1 MGYKCRQIARRRGL
15 TIRGSWAIV
24 FVYDF
29 VLDEESFLEQVTDH
43 TLAAARK
50 VIAVHINY
58 PSRAAQRGRTPEQPS
73 YFLKPS
79 SSLALSG
86 STVERPAGCEL
97 LGYEGEIALIIG
109 KPARR
114 VGIEDA
120 WNHVE
125 WVTASNDLGVYDLRW
140 ADKGSNLRSKGGDGF
155 TPVGPG
161 LIAADA
167 VDPAGLRIR
176 TWHNGELVQDDTT
189 RDLLFPFARL
199 VADLSQL
206 LTLEEGDI
214 ILTGTPA
221 GASVAKPG
229 DVLEV
234 EVSAAAG
241 SGSTTPGGAAA
252 GEVTTGGVTTGGLT
266 EGGITT
272 GGITTGRLVTLVAE
286 GTTPFGDFGAQ
297 PRTDDLQR
305 EEAYGSRAAA
315 GLPAAE
321 HVPSEEAPAADAAAP
336 AVVPVL
342 TPELKAK
349 LESVCT
355 ATLSSQL
362 RKRGLNNVSIDG
374 LTSTRPEKRIVGLA
388 RTLRYVP
395 NREDLFKTHGGGFNA
410 QKKAIDSV
418 NEGEILVM
426 EARGE
431 KGTGTIG
438 DILALRAQVRGAA
451 AIITDGGV
459 RDFSAVAAMDMP
471 TYYANPHPAVL
482 GRRHIPWDTDITIA
496 CGGTTVQPGDII
508 VADADGILVIP
519 PALAAEL
526 ADDSIAQER
535 EEAFITEMVQQG
547 HSVDGLY
554 PLNAEWR
561 ARYVNWEAGKANE

>member
-1 MGYKCRQIARRRGL
+1 M
-15 TIRGSWAIV
+15 
-24 FVYDF
+24 
-29 VLDEESFLEQVTDH
+29 EQVTDH
-43 TLAAARK
+43 ILAAARK

-58 PSRAAQRGRTPEQPS
+58 PSRAAQRGRTPDQPS

-79 SSLALSG
+79 SSLTVGAAAAP

-120 WNHVE
+120 WSHVE
-125 WVTASNDLGVYDLRW
+125 WVTASNDLGVYDLRY

-167 VDPAGLRIR
+167 VDPAELRIR

-189 RDLLFPFARL
+189 EDLLFPFARL

-229 DVLEV
+229 DVVEV
-234 EVSAAAG
+234 EVSTAD
-241 SGSTTPGGAAA
+241 
-252 GEVTTGGVTTGGLT
+252 L
-266 EGGITT
+266 
-272 GGITTGRLVTLVAE
+272 TTGRLVTRVAE
-286 GTTPFGDFGAQ
+286 GTTPFADFGAL
-297 PRTDDLQR
+297 PKTDDLQR
-305 EEAYGSRAAA
+305 EEAYGSREAA
-315 GLPAAE
+315 GLPA
-321 HVPSEEAPAADAAAP
+321 VG
-336 AVVPVL
+336 PVL
-342 TPELKAK
+342 SPELKAK

-410 QKKAIDSV
+410 QKKAIDSL

-438 DILALRAQVRGAA
+438 DILALRAEVRGAA

-496 CGGTTVQPGDII
+496 CGGATVQPGDII

-519 PALAAEL
+519 PALAEEL

-535 EEAFITEMVQQG
+535 EETFIAEMVQQG

-554 PLNAEWR
+554 PLNAQWR
-561 ARYVNWEAGKANE
+561 TRYQEWEAGKAND

>member
-1 MGYKCRQIARRRGL
+1 M
-15 TIRGSWAIV
+15 
-24 FVYDF
+24 
-29 VLDEESFLEQVTDH
+29 EQVNGH

-58 PSRAAQRGRTPEQPS
+58 PSRAAQRGRTPAQPS

-86 STVERPAGCEL
+86 SPVERPAGCEL

-109 KPARR
+109 KAARR
-114 VGIEDA
+114 VTVEDA
-120 WNHVE
+120 WNHVASI
-125 WVTASNDLGVYDLRW
+125 TASNDLGVYDLRY

-155 TPVGPG
+155 TPVGPA
-161 LIAADA
+161 LIPADA
-167 VDPAGLRIR
+167 VNPARLQIR
-176 TWHNGELVQDDTT
+176 TWHNGQLVQDDTT
-189 RDLLFPFARL
+189 QDLLFPFARL

-234 EVSAAAG
+234 EVGTIDGTLS
-241 SGSTTPGGAAA
+241 
-252 GEVTTGGVTTGGLT
+252 
-266 EGGITT
+266 
-272 GGITTGRLVTLVAE
+272 TGRLVTRVEE
-286 GTTPFGDFGAQ
+286 GTTPFADFGAG
-297 PRTDDLQR
+297 PKVDDLQR
-305 EEAYGSRAAA
+305 EEAYGSSEAA
-315 GLPAAE
+315 GIP
-321 HVPSEEAPAADAAAP
+321 APAP
-336 AVVPVL
+336 AL
-342 TPELKAK
+342 SPELKAK
-349 LESVCT
+349 LESVAT

-374 LTSTRPEKRIVGLA
+374 LQATRPDRRVVGLA

-410 QKKAIDSV
+410 QKRAIDSV

-431 KGTGTIG
+431 KGTGTVG

-459 RDFSAVAAMDMP
+459 RDYTAVAGLEMP
-471 TYYANPHPAVL
+471 TYFANPHPAVL

-496 CGGTTVQPGDII
+496 CGGATVQPGDII
-508 VADADGILVIP
+508 VADSDGILVIP
-519 PALAAEL
+519 PAIAEEL
-526 ADDSIAQER
+526 VDDCIQQEQ
-535 EEAFITEMVQQG
+535 EEVFIFEMVKQG
-547 HSVDGLY
+547 NSVDGLY
-554 PLNAEWR
+554 PMNADWQ
-561 ARYVNWEAGKANE
+561 ARYKEWEAGQAND

>member
-1 MGYKCRQIARRRGL
+1 M
-15 TIRGSWAIV
+15 
-24 FVYDF
+24 
-29 VLDEESFLEQVTDH
+29 EQVNDA

-58 PSRAAQRGRTPEQPS
+58 PSRAAQRGRIPGQPS

-79 SSLALSG
+79 SSLVVG
-86 STVERPAGCEL
+86 SAAAPSAVERPAGCEL
-97 LGYEGEIALIIG
+97 LGFEGEIALIIG

-114 VGIEDA
+114 VAVEDA
-120 WNHVE
+120 WSHVR
-125 WVTASNDLGVYDLRW
+125 WVTASNDLGVYDLRY

-161 LIAADA
+161 LIDADA
-167 VDPAGLRIR
+167 VDPAGLRVR
-176 TWHNGELVQDDTT
+176 TWHNNELVQDDTT
-189 RDLLFPFARL
+189 GDLLFPFARL

-206 LTLEEGDI
+206 LTLEAGDI

-229 DVLEV
+229 DVVEV
-234 EVSAAAG
+234 EVS
-241 SGSTTPGGAAA
+241 TTPAGGNA
-252 GEVTTGGVTTGGLT
+252 ER
-266 EGGITT
+266 
-272 GGITTGRLVTLVAE
+272 TTGRLVTRVQE
-286 GTTPFGDFGAQ
+286 GTTPFADFGAQ
-297 PRTDDLQR
+297 PKTDDLQR
-305 EEAYGSRAAA
+305 EEAYGSREAA
-315 GLPAAE
+315 GLAA
-321 HVPSEEAPAADAAAP
+321 VQS
-336 AVVPVL
+336 AVGQAL

-374 LTSTRPEKRIVGLA
+374 LSSTRPDKRIVGLA

-410 QKKAIDSV
+410 QKQAIDSV

-438 DILALRAQVRGAA
+438 DILALRAQIRGAA
-451 AIITDGGV
+451 AIVTDGGV
-459 RDFSAVAAMDMP
+459 RDFSAVAALDMP
-471 TYYANPHPAVL
+471 TYYSNPHPAVL

-519 PALAAEL
+519 PALAEEL
-526 ADDSIAQER
+526 ADDSIAQEH
-535 EEAFITEMVQQG
+535 EESFIAKMVEQG

-554 PLNAEWR
+554 PLNTAWR
-561 ARYVNWEAGKANE
+561 AKYQDWAASADTGQPDE

>member
-1 MGYKCRQIARRRGL
+1 MRSN
-15 TIRGSWAIV
+15 T
-24 FVYDF
+24 
-29 VLDEESFLEQVTDH
+29 LEQVTGQI
-43 TLAAARK
+43 LGAARK

-79 SSLALSG
+79 SSLATGSAAAP

-114 VGIEDA
+114 VGVEDA
-120 WNHVE
+120 WSHVE
-125 WVTASNDLGVYDLRW
+125 WVTASNDLGVYDLRY

-167 VDPAGLRIR
+167 MDPAQLRIR

-189 RDLLFPFARL
+189 EDLLFPFARL
-199 VADLSQL
+199 IADLSQL

-229 DVLEV
+229 DVVEV
-234 EVSAAAG
+234 EVNAG
-241 SGSTTPGGAAA
+241 D
-252 GEVTTGGVTTGGLT
+252 L
-266 EGGITT
+266 
-272 GGITTGRLVTLVAE
+272 TTGRLVTRVEE
-286 GTTPFGDFGAQ
+286 GTTPFADFGAQ

-305 EEAYGSRAAA
+305 EEAYGSREAA
-315 GLPAAE
+315 GLAA
-321 HVPSEEAPAADAAAP
+321 VG
-336 AVVPVL
+336 PVL
-342 TPELKAK
+342 SPELKAK

-374 LTSTRPEKRIVGLA
+374 LNSTRPEKRIVGLA

-395 NREDLFKTHGGGFNA
+395 NREDLFKVHGGGFNA

-451 AIITDGGV
+451 AVITDGGV
-459 RDFSAVAAMDMP
+459 RDFAAVAAMEMP
-471 TYYANPHPAVL
+471 TYYSNPHPAVL

-508 VADADGILVIP
+508 VADSDGILVIP
-519 PALAAEL
+519 PALAEEL
-526 ADDSIAQER
+526 ADDSVAQER
-535 EEAFITEMVQQG
+535 EELFIAEMVAQG

-554 PLNAEWR
+554 PLNAQWR
-561 ARYVNWEAGKANE
+561 AKYEEWEAGKAND

>member
-1 MGYKCRQIARRRGL
+1 M
-15 TIRGSWAIV
+15 
-24 FVYDF
+24 
-29 VLDEESFLEQVTDH
+29 EQVTDH

-79 SSLALSG
+79 SSLTFGSAEAP

-114 VGIEDA
+114 VSLEDA
-120 WNHVE
+120 WSHIG
-125 WVTASNDLGVYDLRW
+125 WVTASNDLGVYDLRY

-155 TPVGPG
+155 TPVGPA
-161 LIAADA
+161 LIPAAD
-167 VDPAGLRIR
+167 VDPSQMRIR

-189 RDLLFPFARL
+189 EDLLFPFARL

-206 LTLEEGDI
+206 LTLETGDI

-221 GASVAKPG
+221 GASVAQPG
-229 DVLEV
+229 DVVEV
-234 EVSAAAG
+234 EVTA
-241 SGSTTPGGAAA
+241 
-252 GEVTTGGVTTGGLT
+252 GGLSS
-266 EGGITT
+266 
-272 GGITTGRLVTLVAE
+272 GRLATTVVE
-286 GTTPFGDFGAQ
+286 GTTAFADFGAR
-297 PRTDDLQR
+297 PKSDDVQR
-305 EEAYGSRAAA
+305 EEAYGSREAA
-315 GLPAAE
+315 GLT
-321 HVPSEEAPAADAAAP
+321 V
-336 AVVPVL
+336 VVPVL
-342 TPELKAK
+342 TPELKKK
-349 LESVCT
+349 LESVAT

-374 LTSTRPEKRIVGLA
+374 LQATRPDRRVVGLA

-410 QKKAIDSV
+410 QKRAIDSV

-431 KGTGTIG
+431 KGTGTVG
-438 DILALRAQVRGAA
+438 DILALRAQMRGAA

-459 RDFSAVAAMDMP
+459 RDYSAVAGLDMP
-471 TYYANPHPAVL
+471 TYFANPHPAVL

-496 CGGTTVQPGDII
+496 CGGATVQPGDII
-508 VADADGILVIP
+508 VADSDGILVIP
-519 PALAAEL
+519 PAIAGEL
-526 ADDSIAQER
+526 VDECIEQEK
-535 EEAFITEMVQQG
+535 EEAFIFEMVRQG
-547 HSVDGLY
+547 NSVDGLY
-554 PLNAEWR
+554 PMNAQWR
-561 ARYVNWEAGKANE
+561 ARYEEWEGAQGD

>member
-1 MGYKCRQIARRRGL
+1 M
-15 TIRGSWAIV
+15 
-24 FVYDF
+24 
-29 VLDEESFLEQVTDH
+29 EQVNDDTI
-43 TLAAARK
+43 AAARK

-58 PSRAAQRGRTPEQPS
+58 PSRAAQRGRTPAQPS

-79 SSLALSG
+79 SSLSLTGTA
-86 STVERPAGCEL
+86 VERPAGCEL
-97 LGYEGEIALIIG
+97 LGYEGEIAIIIG
-109 KPARR
+109 KAARR
-114 VGIEDA
+114 VALEDA
-120 WNHVE
+120 WNHVAA
-125 WVTASNDLGVYDLRW
+125 VTASNDLGVYDLRY
-140 ADKGSNLRSKGGDGF
+140 ADKGSNLRTKGGDGF
-155 TPVGPG
+155 TPVGPA
-161 LIAADA
+161 LIPADA
-167 VDPAGLRIR
+167 VDPAKLRVR
-176 TWHNGELVQDDTT
+176 TWHNGDLVQDDTT
-189 RDLLFPFARL
+189 EDLLFPFARL

-221 GASVAKPG
+221 GASVAVPG

-234 EVSAAAG
+234 EVSTAD
-241 SGSTTPGGAAA
+241 
-252 GEVTTGGVTTGGLT
+252 GGLS
-266 EGGITT
+266 
-272 GGITTGRLVTLVAE
+272 TGRLTTTVKE
-286 GTTPFGDFGAQ
+286 GTTAFADFGAR
-297 PRTDDLQR
+297 PKADDLQR
-305 EEAYGSRAAA
+305 EEAYGSREAA
-315 GLPAAE
+315 GLPADASAG
-321 HVPSEEAPAADAAAP
+321 VGPA
-336 AVVPVL
+336 L
-342 TPELKAK
+342 SPELKAK

-374 LTSTRPEKRIVGLA
+374 LTATRPDRKVVGLA

-410 QKKAIDSV
+410 QKRAIDSV

-459 RDFSAVAAMDMP
+459 RDFSAVAAMELP
-471 TYYANPHPAVL
+471 IYYSNPHPAVL

-508 VADADGILVIP
+508 VADSDGILVIP
-519 PALAAEL
+519 PAIAEEV
-526 ADDSIAQER
+526 ANDSIAQER
-535 EEAFITEMVQQG
+535 EEAFIAEMVEQG

-554 PLNAEWR
+554 PLNAAWR
-561 ARYVNWEAGKANE
+561 AKYEQWEAGKAND

>member
-1 MGYKCRQIARRRGL
+1 M
-15 TIRGSWAIV
+15 
-24 FVYDF
+24 
-29 VLDEESFLEQVTDH
+29 EQVNDD

-58 PSRAAQRGRTPEQPS
+58 PSRAAQRGRTPAQPS

-79 SSLALSG
+79 SSLALTG
-86 STVERPAGCEL
+86 SAVERPAGCEL
-97 LGYEGEIALIIG
+97 LGYEGEIALVIG
-109 KPARR
+109 KAARR
-114 VGIEDA
+114 VEIDDA
-120 WNHVE
+120 WSHVAA
-125 WVTASNDLGVYDLRW
+125 VTASNDLGVYDLRY

-155 TPVGPG
+155 TPVGPA
-161 LIAADA
+161 LIPADA
-167 VDPAGLRIR
+167 VDPANLRIR

-189 RDLLFPFARL
+189 EDLLFPFARL

-234 EVSAAAG
+234 EVSTAD
-241 SGSTTPGGAAA
+241 
-252 GEVTTGGVTTGGLT
+252 GGLS
-266 EGGITT
+266 
-272 GGITTGRLVTLVAE
+272 TGRLTTTVEE
-286 GTTPFGDFGAQ
+286 GTTAFADFGAG
-297 PRTDDLQR
+297 PKVDDVQR
-305 EEAYGSRAAA
+305 EEAYGSREAA
-315 GLPAAE
+315 GLPA
-321 HVPSEEAPAADAAAP
+321 VSSEAGAS
-336 AVVPVL
+336 VL

-374 LTSTRPEKRIVGLA
+374 LTSTRPEKRVVGLA

-395 NREDLFKTHGGGFNA
+395 NREDLFKAHGGGFNA
-410 QKKAIDSV
+410 QKRAIDSV

-438 DILALRAQVRGAA
+438 DILALRAEVRGAA

-459 RDFSAVAAMDMP
+459 RDFAAVAAMELP
-471 TYYANPHPAVL
+471 TYYSNPHPAVL

-508 VADADGILVIP
+508 VADSDGILVIP
-519 PALAAEL
+519 PALAEEV
-526 ADDSIAQER
+526 ADDSIVQER
-535 EEAFITEMVQQG
+535 EEVFIAEMVAQG
-547 HSVDGLY
+547 QSVDGLY

-561 ARYVNWEAGKANE
+561 AKYKEWEAGKDD

>member
-1 MGYKCRQIARRRGL
+1 MEL
-15 TIRGSWAIV
+15 
-24 FVYDF
+24 
-29 VLDEESFLEQVTDH
+29 VTDRI
-43 TLAAARK
+43 LAAARK

-79 SSLALSG
+79 SSLAVG
-86 STVERPAGCEL
+86 SAQAPSVVERPAGCEL

-120 WNHVE
+120 WSHVE
-125 WVTASNDLGVYDLRW
+125 WVTASNDLGVYDLRY

-161 LIAADA
+161 LIAADT
-167 VDPAGLRIR
+167 VDPASLRIR

-189 RDLLFPFARL
+189 EDLLFPFARL

-221 GASVAKPG
+221 GASVARPG
-229 DVLEV
+229 DVVEV
-234 EVSAAAG
+234 EVS
-241 SGSTTPGGAAA
+241 TTTAGAAA
-252 GEVTTGGVTTGGLT
+252 SGL
-266 EGGITT
+266 
-272 GGITTGRLVTLVAE
+272 TTGRLATRIEE
-286 GTTPFGDFGAQ
+286 GTTPFADFGAR
-297 PRTDDLQR
+297 PKTDDLQR
-305 EEAYGSRAAA
+305 EEAYGSREAA
-315 GLPAAE
+315 GLAALA
-321 HVPSEEAPAADAAAP
+321 PEAPA
-336 AVVPVL
+336 PVL
-342 TPELKAK
+342 SPELKAK

-374 LTSTRPEKRIVGLA
+374 LTSTRPDKRIVGLA

-519 PALAAEL
+519 PALADEL

-535 EEAFITEMVQQG
+535 EETFIAEMVQQG

-554 PLNAEWR
+554 PLNAAWR
-561 ARYVNWEAGKANE
+561 TRYEEWEAGKAND

>member
-1 MGYKCRQIARRRGL
+1 M
-15 TIRGSWAIV
+15 
-24 FVYDF
+24 
-29 VLDEESFLEQVTDH
+29 EQVTDQL
-43 TLAAARK
+43 LAAARK

-79 SSLALSG
+79 SSLATGSTEAP

-97 LGYEGEIALIIG
+97 LGYEGEIALVIG

-114 VGIEDA
+114 VGLEDA
-120 WNHVE
+120 WSHVE
-125 WVTASNDLGVYDLRW
+125 WVTASNDLGVYDLRY
-140 ADKGSNLRSKGGDGF
+140 ADKGSNVRSKGGDGF

-161 LIAADA
+161 LIAADS
-167 VDPAGLRIR
+167 VDPARLRVR
-176 TWHNGELVQDDTT
+176 TWHNGDLVQDDTT
-189 RDLLFPFARL
+189 EDLLFPFAQL

-206 LTLEEGDI
+206 LTLHEGDI

-221 GASVAKPG
+221 GASVARPG
-229 DVLEV
+229 DVVEV
-234 EVSAAAG
+234 EVSTADATAG
-241 SGSTTPGGAAA
+241 GFS
-252 GEVTTGGVTTGGLT
+252 
-266 EGGITT
+266 
-272 GGITTGRLVTLVAE
+272 TGRLATRVTE
-286 GTTPFGDFGAQ
+286 GTTPFADFGAR
-297 PRTDDLQR
+297 PKTDDVQR
-305 EEAYGSRAAA
+305 EEAYGSREAA
-315 GLPAAE
+315 GL
-321 HVPSEEAPAADAAAP
+321 APAAVAAS
-336 AVVPVL
+336 VL

-349 LESVCT
+349 LESVAT

-374 LTSTRPEKRIVGLA
+374 LQATRPDRKVVGLA

-431 KGTGTIG
+431 KGTGTVG

-459 RDFSAVAAMDMP
+459 RDFSAVAGLEMP
-471 TYYANPHPAVL
+471 TYFANPHPAVL

-508 VADADGILVIP
+508 VADSDGILVIP
-519 PALAAEL
+519 PAIAEEL
-526 ADDSIAQER
+526 ADDCIVQEK
-535 EEAFITEMVQQG
+535 EEAFIFEMVRQG
-547 HSVDGLY
+547 NSVDGLY
-554 PLNAEWR
+554 PMNAQWQD
-561 ARYVNWEAGKANE
+561 RYKEWEAGQGR

>member
-1 MGYKCRQIARRRGL
+1 M
-15 TIRGSWAIV
+15 
-24 FVYDF
+24 
-29 VLDEESFLEQVTDH
+29 EQVTDH
-43 TLAAARK
+43 ILAAARK

-79 SSLALSG
+79 SSLALGSAAAP

-109 KPARR
+109 KTARR
-114 VGIEDA
+114 VGLEDA
-120 WNHVE
+120 WSHVE
-125 WVTASNDLGVYDLRW
+125 WVTASNDLGVYDLRY

-167 VDPAGLRIR
+167 VDPAKLRIR

-189 RDLLFPFARL
+189 GDLLFPFARL

-221 GASVAKPG
+221 GASVATPG
-229 DVLEV
+229 DVVEV
-234 EVSAAAG
+234 EVSA
-241 SGSTTPGGAAA
+241 
-252 GEVTTGGVTTGGLT
+252 GELSALS
-266 EGGITT
+266 
-272 GGITTGRLVTLVAE
+272 TGRLVTRVAE
-286 GTTPFGDFGAQ
+286 GTTPFADFGAR
-297 PRTDDLQR
+297 PKTDDLHR
-305 EEAYGSRAAA
+305 EEAYGSREAA
-315 GLPAAE
+315 GL
-321 HVPSEEAPAADAAAP
+321 AAAQP
-336 AVVPVL
+336 SGMPGL
-342 TPELKAK
+342 SPELKAK

-374 LTSTRPEKRIVGLA
+374 LTSTRPERRIVGLA

-395 NREDLFKTHGGGFNA
+395 NREDLFTTHGGGFNA

-459 RDFSAVAAMDMP
+459 RDFTAVAAMDMP

-519 PALAAEL
+519 PALADEL

-535 EEAFITEMVQQG
+535 EETFIAEMVQQG

-554 PLNAEWR
+554 PLNAAWR
-561 ARYVNWEAGKANE
+561 TRYQEWEAGKAHD

>member
-1 MGYKCRQIARRRGL
+1 M
-15 TIRGSWAIV
+15 
-24 FVYDF
+24 
-29 VLDEESFLEQVTDH
+29 EQVTDH
-43 TLAAARK
+43 ILAAARK

-79 SSLALSG
+79 SSLALGSAAAP

-109 KPARR
+109 KTARR
-114 VGIEDA
+114 VGLEDA
-120 WNHVE
+120 WSHVE
-125 WVTASNDLGVYDLRW
+125 WVTASNDLGVYDLRY

-167 VDPAGLRIR
+167 VDPAKLRIR

-189 RDLLFPFARL
+189 GDLLFPFARL

-221 GASVAKPG
+221 GASVATPG
-229 DVLEV
+229 DVVEV
-234 EVSAAAG
+234 EVSA
-241 SGSTTPGGAAA
+241 
-252 GEVTTGGVTTGGLT
+252 GELSALS
-266 EGGITT
+266 
-272 GGITTGRLVTLVAE
+272 TGRLVTRVAE
-286 GTTPFGDFGAQ
+286 GTTPFADFGAR
-297 PRTDDLQR
+297 PKTDDLQR
-305 EEAYGSRAAA
+305 EEAYGSREAA
-315 GLPAAE
+315 GL
-321 HVPSEEAPAADAAAP
+321 AAAQP
-336 AVVPVL
+336 SGMPVL
-342 TPELKAK
+342 SPELKAK

-374 LTSTRPEKRIVGLA
+374 LTSTRPDKRIVGLA

-459 RDFSAVAAMDMP
+459 RDFTAVAAMDMP

-519 PALAAEL
+519 PALAHEL
-526 ADDSIAQER
+526 ADDSIAQEQ
-535 EEAFITEMVQQG
+535 EETFIAEMVQQG

-554 PLNAEWR
+554 PLNAAWR
-561 ARYVNWEAGKANE
+561 ARYQEWEAGKAND

>member
-1 MGYKCRQIARRRGL
+1 
-15 TIRGSWAIV
+15 
-24 FVYDF
+24 
-29 VLDEESFLEQVTDH
+29 LEHVNDD

-58 PSRAAQRGRTPEQPS
+58 PSRAAQRGRTPALPS

-86 STVERPAGCEL
+86 NPVERPAGCEL

-109 KPARR
+109 KSARR
-114 VGIEDA
+114 VTIDDA
-120 WNHVE
+120 WSHVAA
-125 WVTASNDLGVYDLRW
+125 VTASNDLGVYDLRY

-155 TPVGPG
+155 TPLGPA
-161 LIAADA
+161 LLPADA

-176 TWHNGELVQDDTT
+176 TWHNGDLVQDDTT
-189 RDLLFPFARL
+189 EDLLFPFARL

-206 LTLEEGDI
+206 LTLEEGDV

-221 GASVAKPG
+221 GASVAVPG

-234 EVSAAAG
+234 EVSTTAARAAG
-241 SGSTTPGGAAA
+241 
-252 GEVTTGGVTTGGLT
+252 GEL
-266 EGGITT
+266 
-272 GGITTGRLVTLVAE
+272 TTGRLLTRVEE
-286 GTTPFGDFGAQ
+286 GTTPFAGFGALPQ
-297 PRTDDLQR
+297 VDDLQR
-305 EEAYGSRAAA
+305 EEAYGSREAA
-315 GLPAAE
+315 GLPAQAAE
-321 HVPSEEAPAADAAAP
+321 VP
-336 AVVPVL
+336 VTVL

-374 LTSTRPEKRIVGLA
+374 LAATRPEKKVVGLA

-410 QKKAIDSV
+410 QKRAIDSV

-508 VADADGILVIP
+508 VADSDGILVIP
-519 PALAAEL
+519 PALAAEV
-526 ADDSIAQER
+526 ANDSIIQER
-535 EEAFITEMVQQG
+535 EEVFIAEMVEQG

-554 PLNAEWR
+554 PLNAGWR
-561 ARYVNWEAGKANE
+561 AKYEEWEAGKDD

>member
-1 MGYKCRQIARRRGL
+1 M
-15 TIRGSWAIV
+15 
-24 FVYDF
+24 D
-29 VLDEESFLEQVTDH
+29 QVTDH
-43 TLAAARK
+43 LLAAARK

-73 YFLKPS
+73 YFLKPP
-79 SSLALSG
+79 SSLATG
-86 STVERPAGCEL
+86 SEQTPSIVERPAGCEL
-97 LGYEGEIALIIG
+97 LGYEGEVALVIG

-114 VGIEDA
+114 VGLEDA
-120 WNHVE
+120 WSHVE
-125 WVTASNDLGVYDLRW
+125 WVTASNDLGVYDLRY

-161 LIAADA
+161 LIAADS
-167 VDPAGLRIR
+167 VNPASLRIR

-189 RDLLFPFARL
+189 EDLLFPFARL

-221 GASVAKPG
+221 GASVAQPG
-229 DVLEV
+229 DVVEV
-234 EVSAAAG
+234 EVSTVEVSAG
-241 SGSTTPGGAAA
+241 A
-252 GEVTTGGVTTGGLT
+252 VTS
-266 EGGITT
+266 
-272 GGITTGRLVTLVAE
+272 GRLVTRVAE
-286 GTTPFGDFGAQ
+286 GTTAFADFGAR
-297 PRTDDLQR
+297 PKTDDVQR
-305 EEAYGSRAAA
+305 EEAYGSREAA
-315 GLPAAE
+315 GLPADGT
-321 HVPSEEAPAADAAAP
+321 AA
-336 AVVPVL
+336 VGPVL
-342 TPELKAK
+342 SPELKAK

-418 NEGEILVM
+418 NPGEILVM

-471 TYYANPHPAVL
+471 TYYSNPHPAVL

-508 VADADGILVIP
+508 VADSDGILVIP
-519 PALAAEL
+519 PALAEEL
-526 ADDSIAQER
+526 ADDSIVQER
-535 EEAFITEMVQQG
+535 EETFIAEMVQQG

-554 PLNAEWR
+554 PLNTEWR
-561 ARYVNWEAGKANE
+561 AKYEQWETDKSR

>member
-1 MGYKCRQIARRRGL
+1 M
-15 TIRGSWAIV
+15 
-24 FVYDF
+24 
-29 VLDEESFLEQVTDH
+29 EQVNGD

-58 PSRAAQRGRTPEQPS
+58 PSRAAQRGRTPAQPS

-79 SSLALSG
+79 SSLSLSG
-86 STVERPAGCEL
+86 TAVERPAGCEL

-109 KPARR
+109 KAARR

-120 WNHVE
+120 WSHVAA
-125 WVTASNDLGVYDLRW
+125 VTASNDLGVYDLRY

-155 TPVGPG
+155 TPVGPA
-161 LIAADA
+161 LLPADA
-167 VDPAGLRIR
+167 VDPAKLRIR

-189 RDLLFPFARL
+189 EDLLFPFARL

-221 GASVAKPG
+221 GASVAVPG

-234 EVSAAAG
+234 EVSTAD
-241 SGSTTPGGAAA
+241 
-252 GEVTTGGVTTGGLT
+252 GGL
-266 EGGITT
+266 
-272 GGITTGRLVTLVAE
+272 TTGRLVTTVEE
-286 GTTPFGDFGAQ
+286 GTTAFADFGAQ
-297 PRTDDLQR
+297 PKADDLQR
-305 EEAYGSRAAA
+305 EEAYGSREAA
-315 GLPAAE
+315 GLPADASAA
-321 HVPSEEAPAADAAAP
+321 VGPA
-336 AVVPVL
+336 L
-342 TPELKAK
+342 SPELKAK

-374 LTSTRPEKRIVGLA
+374 LTATRPDRKVVGLA

-410 QKKAIDSV
+410 QKRAIDSV
-418 NEGEILVM
+418 NEGEVLVM

-459 RDFSAVAAMDMP
+459 RDFSAVAAMELP
-471 TYYANPHPAVL
+471 TYYSNPHPAVL

-496 CGGTTVQPGDII
+496 CAGTTVQPGDII

-519 PALAAEL
+519 PAIAEEV

-535 EEAFITEMVQQG
+535 EEVFIAEMVEQG

-561 ARYVNWEAGKANE
+561 TKFEEWEVMGSRQGK

>member
-1 MGYKCRQIARRRGL
+1 M
-15 TIRGSWAIV
+15 
-24 FVYDF
+24 
-29 VLDEESFLEQVTDH
+29 EQVTDH

-125 WVTASNDLGVYDLRW
+125 WVTASNDLGVYDLRY

-167 VDPAGLRIR
+167 VDPSGLRIR

-189 RDLLFPFARL
+189 GDLLFPFARL

-229 DVLEV
+229 DVVEV
-234 EVSAAAG
+234 EVSTAGLSTESTTAGGTG
-241 SGSTTPGGAAA
+241 SG
-252 GEVTTGGVTTGGLT
+252 VL
-266 EGGITT
+266 
-272 GGITTGRLVTLVAE
+272 TTGRLVTLVAE
-286 GTTPFGDFGAQ
+286 GMTPFGDFGAQ
-297 PRTDDLQR
+297 PKTDDLQR

-315 GLPAAE
+315 GLAAGASAAVG
-321 HVPSEEAPAADAAAP
+321 HVPSAEAPAAAVGHVLSP
-336 AVVPVL
+336 A
-342 TPELKAK
+342 LKAK

-374 LTSTRPEKRIVGLA
+374 LTSTRPDRRIVGLA

-451 AIITDGGV
+451 AVITDGGV

-519 PALAAEL
+519 PSLAEEL

-535 EEAFITEMVQQG
+535 EEVFIAEMVQQG

-561 ARYVNWEAGKANE
+561 ARYENWEAGKVNE